1 MASLSVILCASPCLT
16 RVQNMKGKWVVS
28 SPCKKILIIC
38 SGLYALSTSSQAKII
53 HLYNFTAGIFRLES
67 SSPWQT

>member
-1 MASLSVILCASPCLT
+1 
-16 RVQNMKGKWVVS
+16 MKGKRVVS

-53 HLYNFTAGIFRLES
+53 HLFCVIKTDDIGMVISATLTLTLTLTGDVPQLVS
-67 SSPWQT
+67 LD